1 METQASLP
9 RQKGL
14 VLRTEVVGKMDLIH
28 KEVPKEAIQA
38 LNLIKEVLEN
48 QLVGVYLYGS
58 AVMGGLRADSDVDIL
73 VLTNGSLS
81 ESARG
86 ELAKRLMQISG
97 RSGESTGIRPV
108 EVTVVN
114 QKDVIPWHF
123 PPKYELMYG
132 EWLREHFERGE
143 IPGATYDPDLT
154 LLLAQLE
161 KKSIALFGPKIDEV
175 LEPIPWEDIQRAMKD
190 SLPGLIASLKGD
202 ERNVILTLAR
212 MWFTAST
219 GAFSSK
225 DQAAEWAIPQLPEE
239 QAALLDLARK
249 AYLGEVKDK
258 WEGMET
264 ELALLVESLRGAIET
279 LLQVKAS

>member
-1 METQASLP
+1 
-9 RQKGL
+9 
-14 VLRTEVVGKMDLIH
+14 MDLNNN
-28 KEVPKEAIQA
+28 EVPKEAIQA
-38 LNLIKEVLEN
+38 FNLIKEVLEN

-58 AVMGGLRADSDVDIL
+58 AVMGGLRPNSDVDIL

-81 ESARG
+81 ESTRS
-86 ELAKRLMQISG
+86 ELSTRLILVSG
-97 RSGESTGIRPV
+97 RPGESSGIRPL

-114 QKDVIPWHF
+114 QKDIVPWHF
-123 PPKYELMYG
+123 PPRFEFMYG
-132 EWLREHFERGE
+132 EWLREQFEKGE
-143 IPGATYDPDLT
+143 IPGATDDPDLA
-154 LLLAQLE
+154 LLLAQAE
-161 KKSIALFGPKIDEV
+161 VNSIMLSGPEVEEV

-212 MWFTAST
+212 MWLTAST
-219 GAFSSK
+219 GDFSSK

-264 ELALLVESLRGAIET
+264 ELALLVESLRGAIEP
-279 LLQVKAS
+279 LLNV